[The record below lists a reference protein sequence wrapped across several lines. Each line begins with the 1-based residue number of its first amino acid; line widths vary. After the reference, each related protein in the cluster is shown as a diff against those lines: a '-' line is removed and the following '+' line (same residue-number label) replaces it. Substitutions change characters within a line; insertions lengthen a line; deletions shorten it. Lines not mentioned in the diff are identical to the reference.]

1 VLLGGVVA
9 LVAAVMFAICA
20 VAQHRAVL
28 QSPSEAAGGATRAL
42 DAGLLLRLVRRPL
55 WLLGTA
61 ADAAGFVLQV
71 LALALAPL
79 VLVQP
84 LLVCGLLVAA
94 PLSALVDRRRLT
106 WEETAGVLLCS
117 GGLALFV
124 AVGQPGP
131 GRDSVPLAS
140 GLPLLVSSGVLLA
153 AGVGVASLLP
163 RSPARSVV
171 LAGLCGIYYG
181 IASALVKL
189 VTPDLSPRALLGN
202 WALWSLLVIAGV
214 GFLLNQTAFQTT
226 SLSAPLATLTV
237 LEPVAAVLVGLTLL
251 RETIASGPG
260 SLAVYAL
267 SGVLVVGGVI
277 LLSRPAAAR
286 EALLSAGAD
295 RQRNSSG

>member
-1 VLLGGVVA
+1 
-9 LVAAVMFAICA
+9 
-20 VAQHRAVL
+20 
-28 QSPSEAAGGATRAL
+28 
-42 DAGLLLRLVRRPL
+42 
-55 WLLGTA
+55 
-61 ADAAGFVLQV
+61 
-71 LALALAPL
+71 
-79 VLVQP
+79 
-84 LLVCGLLVAA
+84 
-94 PLSALVDRRRLT
+94 
-106 WEETAGVLLCS
+106 
-117 GGLALFV
+117 
-124 AVGQPGP
+124 
-131 GRDSVPLAS
+131 
-140 GLPLLVSSGVLLA
+140 
-153 AGVGVASLLP
+153 
-163 RSPARSVV
+163 VV

-189 VTPDLSPRALLGN
+189 VTPDVSPRALLGN

-267 SGVLVVGGVI
+267 SGVLVVGGVV

-295 RQRNSSG
+295 RQRNTSG